1 MGVLE
6 HGSLFLLFSGTDFKY
21 LPPVSAT
28 ATVTN
33 LIPALLPAPL
43 PQPHHHATRTLTLV
57 PNKPQSS
64 DFYSY
69 SRSPFSGNLGHLHT
83 PHSPYFPSVSVYGG
97 NWDPLC
103 PLFCVRVRCTSLFS
117 LSVFSS
123 SPWLWWGRWGGCPL
137 RLRPARYSLTLRL
150 LHVFDNIR
158 YAL

>member
-1 MGVLE
+1 M
-6 HGSLFLLFSGTDFKY
+6 FLLFSGTDFKY

-33 LIPALLPAPL
+33 LIPALLPASAT
-43 PQPHHHATRTLTLV
+43 PQPHHHATRTLTLVLV

-97 NWDPLC
+97 NWDPLY
-103 PLFCVRVRCTSLFS
+103 V
-117 LSVFSS
+117 
-123 SPWLWWGRWGGCPL
+123 
-137 RLRPARYSLTLRL
+137 RYSVSVSVARL
-150 LHVFDNIR
+150 CFHCLSFRRVLGFGGGGGGVAPCASAPHDTR
-158 YAL
+158 